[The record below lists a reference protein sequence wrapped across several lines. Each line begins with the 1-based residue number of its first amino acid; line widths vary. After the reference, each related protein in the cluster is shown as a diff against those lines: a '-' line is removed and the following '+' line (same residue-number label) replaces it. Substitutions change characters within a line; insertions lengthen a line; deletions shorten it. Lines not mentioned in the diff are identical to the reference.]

1 VSWGIL
7 RLLGSVTILVLALPP
22 ALAGVE
28 LLFRGNL
35 LVGGGLLGAALTMV
49 VLDQYVTTPSDL
61 PELVVGKLRD
71 ALVGSPD
78 EE

>member
-1 VSWGIL
+1 MSWGIL

>member
-49 VLDQYVTTPSDL
+49 VLDQYVTTPGDL
-61 PELVVGKLRD
+61 PELVAGKLRD